1 MPKAPVRGDVV
12 KSISFEG
19 NSGWLGGTPDST
31 LRNAM
36 EQSQSPNG
44 WWVRP
49 SERAVVLDRDALA
62 KDAWRIET
70 WYANHGY
77 FDAKVQGWD
86 VVTLQEGSP
95 RRNRLRVVSVVGYV
109 HERSPSLVRTMEWQ
123 GLDQIGGAFLGLI
136 KKKAAISEGDLFSSE
151 LVHESEGMLLNRL
164 HDMSFGFASVES
176 QVEAYPEEHA
186 VDLRIV
192 ANTGPPC
199 RFGPVTITGD
209 YSVPEKFIR
218 SEVTISEGAAFRA
231 STLADT
237 QRRLFALGIF
247 SMVNV
252 VPDLSEPGDQII
264 PVRLELSESK
274 ARQLRLGVGVQ
285 IESGKQDVHGLAEF
299 QHVNV
304 FDRLWNLTTRA
315 RPGYGWIGSLDALDA
330 ESSDA
335 EQSPTAQASL
345 ALTIPHFPARGF
357 ELTNT
362 LDGEYGLEEGYKFL
376 SPSYGPDLSYA
387 VNRKLSV
394 RLGYNIRF
402 FKYIDLS
409 ADDSIGKNRFGLN
422 FTNPYVLSSLE
433 QEITWN
439 TRDNALFPST
449 GEYLVAS
456 LKEAGGPLGGGFNY
470 LEARTDVRV
479 FRRVRR
485 LLSFRPNVTIG
496 MRAGGGVMIPY
507 ESSSGLAEVP
517 FAERLKLGGASDVR
531 GWTRAH
537 LGPYLCDAETY
548 TGGLDLDDPV
558 NAARCAGLM
567 GRAQQTDAIQ
577 PIGGTV
583 YLHGTIELRKY
594 TVADYGVAVFND
606 WGMVWNSAAEVDILE
621 LLPSAGVGLRYK
633 SPIGAIRLDGAYR
646 FNIEPMFELEPAF
659 QVHFG
664 LSEAF

>member
-1 MPKAPVRGDVV
+1 
-12 KSISFEG
+12 
-19 NSGWLGGTPDST
+19 
-31 LRNAM
+31 
-36 EQSQSPNG
+36 
-44 WWVRP
+44 
-49 SERAVVLDRDALA
+49 
-62 KDAWRIET
+62 
-70 WYANHGY
+70 
-77 FDAKVQGWD
+77 
-86 VVTLQEGSP
+86 
-95 RRNRLRVVSVVGYV
+95 
-109 HERSPSLVRTMEWQ
+109 MEWQ
-123 GLDQIGGAFLGLI
+123 GLDQIGAAFLGLI
-136 KKKAAISEGDLFSSE
+136 KKKAAISEGDLFSSDS
-151 LVHESEGMLLNRL
+151 VHESEGMLLNRL
-164 HDMSFGFASVES
+164 HDMSFAFASVES

-192 ANTGPPC
+192 ANTGPAC

-209 YSVPEKFIR
+209 YSVPEEFIR

-304 FDRLWNLTTRA
+304 FQRLWNLTTRA

-335 EQSPTAQASL
+335 EQSPTAQASM

-449 GEYLVAS
+449 GEYVVAS